1 LSGSKNEF
9 SSFTLSPGNLTLN
22 YSNDQGPI
30 QKKRIYTSYI
40 QA

>member
-1 LSGSKNEF
+1 MLTKRIF
-9 SSFTLSPGNLTLN
+9 FFHIRPGNLNLN